1 MKLTKYQLEQAKTKT
16 VKHVNG
22 AEILKKENAELKEKM
37 DEVDPWIY
45 SSINN
50 GVYKSGFAKS

>member
-37 DEVDPWIY
+37 KLYLRLIEE
-45 SSINN
+45 
-50 GVYKSGFAKS
+50 